1 MTSTP
6 SMFLVR
12 ALQKILSEKETR
24 KAPQAKLKSAC
35 EAAIEDIKANGDS
48 NSGGDGDRVHTEKYF
63 PTLRLA
69 CESQVPKIIVT
80 ALDCLQKLIAYG
92 HIGEGEVPGSPGRH
106 IVDDVVEIVGNC
118 FVGEA
123 TEDAVCLQILKCLL
137 TAVTSPRCEV
147 HETTLLN
154 AVRTCYNIYLAS
166 KGPINQTTARATLN
180 QMLNVIYQRMEANP
194 AIAVPDP
201 LKPTAFNH
209 GTSATTVRAAMSEVR
224 AALSASSAD
233 TLSTTSTPK
242 QTETKNENE
251 SESTLP
257 PPTPNSETPA
267 LFLQVSDNVE
277 GNIVGSKVEGV
288 EGENV
293 NRSDSGVVEGE
304 EEVASSAGVAE
315 SSGSSHA
322 GGVQNHVVT
331 IASSFTEEDTLLA
344 AQQSDFGPGPNQVQG
359 GETTG
364 AGLPTIESGE
374 PISEKRGSEEGKSE
388 SIAVEPART
397 IRRHSTSAAVT
408 MAAAEK
414 DKLSVER
421 RATLAM
427 AESLEAAAAVR
438 NGADASAVG
447 TVQPGNPYSGEEVP
461 ASAFAHRSHYDAFIV
476 FRALCKLSM
485 KDVPDVNGV
494 VDIKSHELRSKILSL
509 ELILNVLQNSGPVMQ
524 THEAFITLIK
534 QYLCISLSKN
544 GVSTVPQVFELSLA
558 IFLVLLA
565 CFKVYLKAQIEIFFK
580 DIFLLILETS
590 ASTLAQKWLVLQA
603 ISRICGDPQLLV
615 DIYVNYDCDLGLD
628 NIFNR
633 MINDISRIAQG
644 RQASELGSTQQ
655 QELSMKQKGLECL
668 VVALASMAGWMKA
681 AGMAPNDDLTLSMST
696 SVGAMGSVGG
706 DMHMMNASEPFGL
719 AVSDMATS
727 ANTLPLKPDTLE
739 DFESKKRMK
748 EVVEQ
753 CIALFNQKPR
763 KGLAMA
769 QDKGICGPTPQ
780 DIVHWLK
787 TEDRLSKTMIGE
799 LLGDGDKQCIEMM
812 YIYVDSLD
820 FKNMEFV
827 GALRHFLSGFRLPGE
842 AQKIDRL
849 MEKFA
854 EKYCSD
860 NPDYQYFANADTAY
874 VLAFSIIMLTTDLH
888 STSIKKK
895 MTKDEFVKNNRGIND
910 SKDLPRDYLESIF
923 DEIEKNEIKVKDDRA
938 AKSTFL
944 PAGVLKDE
952 NRRRALYSQQMAQ
965 SSEAAQALL
974 QDTSNKSAAFTLATR
989 VDHIRPM
996 FAIAW
1001 TSCLAAF
1008 SVQLKG
1014 AQDPHTVLVCLEGFR
1029 YAIQISAVFNMDLE
1043 RDAFVQSLT
1052 KFTNLLTGTSTDVQP
1067 KDLECFKT
1075 LVQIAQQSG
1084 NYLQKSWYQVLKCV
1098 SQLEA
1103 VSADGVLQR
1112 TNNFYPVDSGSGSLD
1127 GTDEASVRRRAS
1139 QPLVGPETF
1148 TFLSSMMIPGAAA
1161 YKESILPPL
1170 PTPADRQVI
1179 VSDTRTSRDTMRTQL
1194 NIPDARE
1201 LREAEERDKEQTV
1214 LLAVDH
1220 IFTGSKELSG
1230 DAILEFVRWLCAVS
1244 LEELQAPG
1252 RPRMYSLQKIVE
1264 ISYYNMDRIRLEWS
1278 RIWNVL
1284 GEHFN
1289 KVGSLPNQEVAMFA
1303 VDSLRQLSMKFLER
1317 GELAHFHF
1325 QKDFLKPFE
1334 YTMAH
1339 SRYDEIR
1346 DIVVRCIAQM
1356 VQSQRSNIRSGWKNV
1371 FFVFQLA
1378 SGIEGDSVVT
1388 LAFDTTKDIIQH
1400 SFELFYDTAFV
1411 DAVNCLVE
1419 FACNPHHQNISM
1431 EAIDYIRLCAKN
1443 VHENLKS
1450 NRSAGDDDN
1459 AWVKGW
1465 FPVLFGL
1472 HRIMSRCS
1480 LDIRTR
1486 ALSVLFEIIKDYGH
1500 TYKYENWEDLFR
1512 IIFRIFDD
1520 LKLPEQPA
1528 ERAAWMNTTCNH
1540 AIFAVGEVF
1549 TQYFAVLA
1557 PLLPTFFENLNWC
1570 IMQDNEQLARSAT
1583 QCLQVLVL
1591 SNGEH
1596 FSKENWDVT
1605 CKGIRRM
1612 FDSSRPDDLM
1622 NFDADL
1628 QTQQEA
1634 EGVPKEQQKQT
1645 LNFHSIIIKC
1655 VVQLEMI
1662 QAVENV
1668 VLQETMKAKT
1678 GSKLNLANGLN
1689 EEPSDIVQP
1698 GMYQFLDGDNMKV
1711 LLDCLRESH
1720 EFAKAF
1726 NGNNKL
1732 RTALWKAGFMKQL
1745 PNLLKQETTS
1755 LHASLGVLFRVYED
1769 PRKGDLW
1776 ADVESR
1782 LSNFTVEIMELFVGL
1797 QSEKQREI
1805 WSPVLSLIIKKIM
1818 AFDDDRFSRHISKC
1832 YKPLCQLVGI
1842 ELKSDIRTLV
1852 RDMLLRAGDQFYG
1865 TKTVTAASV

>member
-888 STSIKKK
+888 STNVHKK
-895 MTKDEFVKNNRGIND
+895 MTIDEFVRNNRGIND
-910 SKDLPRDYLESIF
+910 GKDLPREFLVAIYEDIQA
-923 DEIEKNEIKVKDDRA
+923 NEIRVKEDRA
-938 AKSTFL
+938 QKKTTYA
-944 PAGVLKDE
+944 PAQLLNEKT
-952 NRRRALYSQQMAQ
+952 RKALYRAEMETRLQ
-965 SSEAAQALL
+965 SAQAVLT
-974 QDTSNKSAAFTLATR
+974 DKARASAHFIVGSHVAH
-989 VDHIRPM
+989 VKPM
-996 FAIAW
+996 FAACW
-1001 TSCLAAF
+1001 TSCLAVF
-1008 SVQLKG
+1008 SLHFK
-1014 AQDPHTVLVCLEGFR
+1014 DSTDMHTVRTCLEGLR
-1029 YAIQISAVFNMDLE
+1029 HGIKISSTFFMDTE
-1043 RDAFVQSLT
+1043 RESFVLALT
-1052 KFTNLLTGTSTDVQP
+1052 KFTTLLTPHPVLNSKTM
-1067 KDLECFKT
+1067 ECMKV
-1075 LVQIAQQSG
+1075 LLACAGDDG
-1084 NYLQKSWYQVLKCV
+1084 NNLQKSWYQVLKCV
-1098 SQLEA
+1098 SNLDLLINFGSGDDAALLGNDTGMNESDMDQRKGLAETQSFISSMKIPTS
-1103 VSADGVLQR
+1103 SAGPSRGSL
-1112 TNNFYPVDSGSGSLD
+1112 SGSSLTVTTA
-1127 GTDEASVRRRAS
+1127 GY
-1139 QPLVGPETF
+1139 G
-1148 TFLSSMMIPGAAA
+1148 
-1161 YKESILPPL
+1161 
-1170 PTPADRQVI
+1170 
-1179 VSDTRTSRDTMRTQL
+1179 
-1194 NIPDARE
+1194 
-1201 LREAEERDKEQTV
+1201 LREEKAEDGMPSQTTTQG
-1214 LLAVDH
+1214 LAVACDRV
-1220 IFTGSKELSG
+1220 FGGSVGLGGE
-1230 DAILEFVRWLCAVS
+1230 AIVEFVRWLCVVS
-1244 LEELQAPG
+1244 VEELQAG
-1252 RPRMYSLQKIVE
+1252 RPRMYSLSKIVE
-1264 ISYYNMDRIRLEWS
+1264 VAYYNMNRIRLEWS
-1278 RIWNVL
+1278 KVWAVL

-1289 KVGSLPNQEVAMFA
+1289 KVGCMASLTISMFA

-1334 YTMAH
+1334 YIMNHNKNT
-1339 SRYDEIR
+1339 DIR
-1346 DIVVRCIAQM
+1346 DMVVRCLANM
-1356 VQSQRSNIRSGWKNV
+1356 VQGQAQHIRSGWKNI
-1371 FFVFQLA
+1371 FFVFSLA
-1378 SGIEGDSVVT
+1378 ALDPHSATVH
-1388 LAFDTTKDIIQH
+1388 LAFSTTSKIFTEH
-1400 SFELFYDTAFV
+1400 GTLFVDTAFV
-1411 DAVNCLVE
+1411 DGVNCLVE
-1419 FACNPHHQNISM
+1419 FACNRSVMGLSM
-1431 EAIDYIRLCAKN
+1431 EALDLLQRCAVPMVPGLVQYPADHVYN
-1443 VHENLKS
+1443 
-1450 NRSAGDDDN
+1450 DDDRV
-1459 AWVKGW
+1459 WVQGW
-1465 FPVLFGL
+1465 FPILFGL
-1472 HRIMSRCS
+1472 HRIMTRCP
-1480 LDIRTR
+1480 LEVRTR
-1486 ALSVLFEIIKDYGH
+1486 ALTVLIEIINHHGSEFRPQHWK
-1500 TYKYENWEDLFR
+1500 DLFR
-1512 IIFRIFDD
+1512 IMFRIFDD
-1520 LKLPEQPA
+1520 LKLPEHQA
-1528 ERAAWMNTTCNH
+1528 EKTEWINTTCHH
-1540 AIFAVGEVF
+1540 AL
-1549 TQYFAVLA
+1549 FAVLDIFGNYFDQLA
-1557 PLLPTFFENLNWC
+1557 GILLEDLLDRILWC
-1570 IMQDNEQLARSAT
+1570 TTQGSEQLARSAT
-1583 QCLQVLVL
+1583 QGIQVLL
-1591 SNGEH
+1591 ANNGDR
-1596 FSKENWDVT
+1596 FTPAMWDV
-1605 CKGIRRM
+1605 CVRGIQTM
-1612 FDSSRPDDLM
+1612 FDSSTPTELFE
-1622 NFDADL
+1622 FDSAAGLESDKPP
-1628 QTQQEA
+1628 
-1634 EGVPKEQQKQT
+1634 GQKF
-1645 LNFHSIIIKC
+1645 NFHRVMIKC
-1655 VVQLEMI
+1655 VVQLELI
-1662 QAVENV
+1662 QAVQNV
-1668 VLQETMKAKT
+1668 VLLEKPAFGTPPADAVRRPSQPNAEPEGLFPSITMAHLTTILECLKK
-1678 GSKLNLANGLN
+1678 SNELAA
-1689 EEPSDIVQP
+1689 
-1698 GMYQFLDGDNMKV
+1698 QFNANY
-1711 LLDCLRESH
+1711 E
-1720 EFAKAF
+1720 
-1726 NGNNKL
+1726 L
-1732 RTALWKAGFMKQL
+1732 RTAVWKAGFMKQL
-1745 PNLLKQETTS
+1745 PNLYKQETSS
-1755 LHASLGVLFRVYED
+1755 LQVSLGLLCRMYDDSRYSPDWDHIGSRLMHAGKNILHIYVTPGDDRQRDIWAPILAYFLSKVLAFGHERFALHVAEYYDSLVDMLALEMGSDLRSVLRGIFRRVGDEYLKASLK
-1769 PRKGDLW
+1769 P
-1776 ADVESR
+1776 
-1782 LSNFTVEIMELFVGL
+1782 TV
-1797 QSEKQREI
+1797 
-1805 WSPVLSLIIKKIM
+1805 
-1818 AFDDDRFSRHISKC
+1818 
-1832 YKPLCQLVGI
+1832 
-1842 ELKSDIRTLV
+1842 
-1852 RDMLLRAGDQFYG
+1852 
-1865 TKTVTAASV
+1865 AAAV

>member
-1334 YTMAH
+1334 YIMNHNKNT
-1339 SRYDEIR
+1339 DIR
-1346 DIVVRCIAQM
+1346 DMVVRCLANM
-1356 VQSQRSNIRSGWKNV
+1356 VQGQAQHIRSGWKNI
-1371 FFVFQLA
+1371 FFVFSLA
-1378 SGIEGDSVVT
+1378 ALDPHSATVH
-1388 LAFDTTKDIIQH
+1388 LAFSTTSKIFTEH
-1400 SFELFYDTAFV
+1400 GTLFVDTAFV
-1411 DAVNCLVE
+1411 DGVNCLVE
-1419 FACNPHHQNISM
+1419 FACNRSVMGLSM
-1431 EAIDYIRLCAKN
+1431 EALDLLQRCAVPMVPGLVQYPADHVYN
-1443 VHENLKS
+1443 
-1450 NRSAGDDDN
+1450 DDDRV
-1459 AWVKGW
+1459 WVQGW
-1465 FPVLFGL
+1465 FPILFGL
-1472 HRIMSRCS
+1472 HRIMTRCP
-1480 LDIRTR
+1480 LEVRTR
-1486 ALSVLFEIIKDYGH
+1486 ALTVLIEIINHHGSEFRPQHWK
-1500 TYKYENWEDLFR
+1500 DLFR
-1512 IIFRIFDD
+1512 IMFRIFDD
-1520 LKLPEQPA
+1520 LKLPEHQA
-1528 ERAAWMNTTCNH
+1528 EKTEWINTTCHH
-1540 AIFAVGEVF
+1540 AL
-1549 TQYFAVLA
+1549 FAVLDIFGNYFDQLA
-1557 PLLPTFFENLNWC
+1557 GILLEDLLDRILWC
-1570 IMQDNEQLARSAT
+1570 TTQGSEQLARSAT
-1583 QCLQVLVL
+1583 QGIQVLL
-1591 SNGEH
+1591 ANNGDR
-1596 FSKENWDVT
+1596 FTPAMWDV
-1605 CKGIRRM
+1605 CVRGIQTM
-1612 FDSSRPDDLM
+1612 FDSSTPTELFE
-1622 NFDADL
+1622 FDSAAGLESDKPP
-1628 QTQQEA
+1628 
-1634 EGVPKEQQKQT
+1634 GQKF
-1645 LNFHSIIIKC
+1645 NFHRVMIKC
-1655 VVQLEMI
+1655 VVQLELI
-1662 QAVENV
+1662 QAVQNV
-1668 VLQETMKAKT
+1668 VLLEKPAFGTPPADAVRRPSQPNAEPEGLFPSITMAHLTTILECLKK
-1678 GSKLNLANGLN
+1678 SNELAA
-1689 EEPSDIVQP
+1689 
-1698 GMYQFLDGDNMKV
+1698 QFNANY
-1711 LLDCLRESH
+1711 E
-1720 EFAKAF
+1720 
-1726 NGNNKL
+1726 L
-1732 RTALWKAGFMKQL
+1732 RTAVWKAGFMKQL
-1745 PNLLKQETTS
+1745 PNLYKQETSS
-1755 LHASLGVLFRVYED
+1755 LQVSLGLLCRMYDDSRYSPDWDHIGSRLMHAGKNILHIYVTPGDDRQRDIWAPILAYFLSKVLAFGHERFALHVAEYYDSLVDMLALEMGSDLRSVLRGIFRRVGDEYLKASLK
-1769 PRKGDLW
+1769 P
-1776 ADVESR
+1776 
-1782 LSNFTVEIMELFVGL
+1782 TV
-1797 QSEKQREI
+1797 
-1805 WSPVLSLIIKKIM
+1805 
-1818 AFDDDRFSRHISKC
+1818 
-1832 YKPLCQLVGI
+1832 
-1842 ELKSDIRTLV
+1842 
-1852 RDMLLRAGDQFYG
+1852 
-1865 TKTVTAASV
+1865 AAAV